1 VDRLDRLRAAYQQA
15 HQLGEDLLRVLRGA
29 PGDAAFERISQIVS
43 ERDRAVSVAVELF
56 RPGDEV
62 ALASEL
68 QALVQQQKA
77 LEAEMQRLLEA
88 LQRSFREADRIK
100 ATVQSAR
107 RLMDSSRR
115 GRLVNK
121 LL

>member
-1 VDRLDRLRAAYQQA
+1 MAYQQA
-15 HQLGEDLLRVLRGA
+15 HQLGEDLLRVLQDA
-29 PGDAAFERISQIVS
+29 PGDAAFERISQMVS
-43 ERDRAVSVAVELF
+43 ERDRAVSAAVELF

-77 LEAEMQRLLEA
+77 LEAEMQQLLEA

-107 RLMDSSRR
+107 RLMDPSRR